1 MPDNFVFETEAV
13 ALLETAIKRF
23 AEWAAENYLTTAAE
37 AENLADPTDAPA
49 AYARGYN
56 DAIRAIP
63 DAASLWMEEAQ
74 YG

>member
-1 MPDNFVFETEAV
+1 MPENFVFESAAAE
-13 ALLETAIKRF
+13 LLETAITHF